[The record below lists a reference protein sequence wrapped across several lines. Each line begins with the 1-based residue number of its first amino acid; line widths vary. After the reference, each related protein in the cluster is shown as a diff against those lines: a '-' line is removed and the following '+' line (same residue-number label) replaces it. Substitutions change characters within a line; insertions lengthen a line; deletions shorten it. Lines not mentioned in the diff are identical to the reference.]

1 MTITIND
8 RIFIAALFLM
18 LLCGFIPVIPRLA
31 ILVPA
36 FLFIV
41 FLFND
46 KNPVNKSY
54 QRWLLRFFPFFCVT
68 IIWTPRLMTTLWI
81 VVVNMVPAF
90 LMAIST
96 INFIK
101 DENKLRIVMKTFFW
115 AAICLIV
122 VVLFNIDQFEEGVR
136 FGAMLNEEENLWNS
150 NNIGMTTCFALFFGY
165 IVYFHDSKFWKQ
177 FLFLII
183 GVGMFILILLSGS
196 RKCMI
201 MLPIPILYF
210 LYKKN
215 IKYFLI
221 SIPAGAAI
229 IIGLYYLIMNVP
241 LLYSVMGYRM
251 EDMFN
256 IISGNTTGTEDISR
270 ALLAEYGIQWFKE
283 RPLFGYGLNAFREL
297 SNQTAIFAG
306 RNFYA
311 HNNYIE
317 LLVDVGLVGTLLYY
331 SFVIYVFKNI
341 HKQKGF
347 LLNWTKIFLILIL
360 FLGVGMVFY
369 YNGMMNFIIAICF
382 AIIELNKEN
391 KINENS

>member
-1 MTITIND
+1 
-8 RIFIAALFLM
+8 
-18 LLCGFIPVIPRLA
+18 
-31 ILVPA
+31 
-36 FLFIV
+36 
-41 FLFND
+41 
-46 KNPVNKSY
+46 
-54 QRWLLRFFPFFCVT
+54 
-68 IIWTPRLMTTLWI
+68 
-81 VVVNMVPAF
+81 
-90 LMAIST
+90 
-96 INFIK
+96 
-101 DENKLRIVMKTFFW
+101 MKTFFW
-115 AAICLIV
+115 AAVCLMFVI
-122 VVLFNIDQFEEGVR
+122 LNNIDQFEEGVR
-136 FGAMLNEEENLWNS
+136 YGAMLNEEEALWNS
-150 NNIGMTTCFALFFGY
+150 NNIGMALCFALFFGY
-165 IVYFHDSKFWKQ
+165 IVYFRDAT
-177 FLFLII
+177 FLKRIIFLII
-183 GVGMFILILLSGS
+183 GVGMFILVLLSGS

-201 MLPIPILYF
+201 MLPIPILFF

-215 IKYFLI
+215 IKYFFI
-221 SIPAGAAI
+221 SIPVGIAV

-241 LLYSVMGYRM
+241 ILYSVMGYRM
-251 EDMFN
+251 EDLFN
-256 IISGNTTGTEDISR
+256 IISGNITGSEDMSR
-270 ALLAEYGIQWFKE
+270 AILLEYGLQWFKE
-283 RPLFGYGLNAFREL
+283 RPIIGYGLNAFREL
-297 SNQTAIFAG
+297 SNQTSIFAG